1 METLVKKSTM
11 KRLTNPFLDYNSD
24 KPLKNPSFIM
34 FRGAKVFVTGHTGFK
49 GSWLLAILNRLG
61 AEVMGYA
68 LEPQSYPCLY
78 NIIHGDQLCKSVI
91 GDIRDKGKLHQTIRK
106 FKPDYVFHLAAQP
119 LVRTSYDIPAETFE
133 VNGIGTAHVLDGIRL
148 LTKPC
153 VGVMITTDKVY
164 ENNETGEAYR
174 ESDRLGGHDPYSAS
188 KAVAEIIID
197 SYRKS
202 FFSKYTFP
210 KYQKSIASGRAG
222 NVIGGGDWAVDR
234 LVPDIVRA
242 LSENKQISIRNPQS
256 VRPWQHVLEPL
267 SGYLTLASK
276 MTKNPILYADSFNF
290 GPYAQDVLTVHEM
303 AEKALQIWG
312 SGDIGFPELENQ
324 PHEAGLLS
332 LDITKAER
340 ILNWTPILNAHQAL
354 EMSLEW
360 YKKYYKGDDIIPLM
374 NEQIDHFFYTDS
386 IL

>member
-1 METLVKKSTM
+1 
-11 KRLTNPFLDYNSD
+11 
-24 KPLKNPSFIM
+24 M
-34 FRGAKVFVTGHTGFK
+34 FRGAKVLVTGHTGFK

-68 LEPQSYPCLY
+68 LEPHTKPSLY
-78 NIIHGDQLCKSVI
+78 ETITGDQLCRSII
-91 GDIRDKGKLHQTIRK
+91 GDIRDGRK
-106 FKPDYVFHLAAQP
+106 VQQVILDFKPDYIFHLAAQP
-119 LVRTSYDIPAETFE
+119 IVRTSYDIPAETFE
-133 VNGIGTAHVLDGIRL
+133 VNGIGTAHVLDGIRML
-148 LTKPC
+148 NKPC

-164 ENNETGEAYR
+164 ENNETGEAYK
-174 ESDRLGGHDPYSAS
+174 ETDRLGGHDPYSAS

-210 KYQKSIASGRAG
+210 KYKKSIASGRAG

-234 LVPDIVRA
+234 LIPDIVRG
-242 LSENKQISIRNPQS
+242 LSENKQISIRNPQA

-290 GPYAQDVLTVHEM
+290 GPYTEDVLTVQEM
-303 AEKALQIWG
+303 TEKALQIWG
-312 SGDIGFPELENQ
+312 SGSIVFPELENQ

-332 LDITKAER
+332 LDITKAEK
-340 ILNWTPILNAHQAL
+340 ILNWKPTLNAHQAL
-354 EMSLEW
+354 EMSLGW
-360 YKKYYKGDDIIPLM
+360 YKKYYNGESIIPLI
-374 NEQIDHFFYTDS
+374 NEQIDRFFYSEIT
-386 IL
+386 L